1 MQIIFSLRE
10 MGGGVGFVCS
20 WDRGRAKELE
30 IRLDRQNP
38 GPLKGDPLYVQVERR
53 IEDLLLQGR
62 YKAGDRIPP
71 ETELVAALG
80 VSRVTVRAALARLVE
95 RGLLERRRGSGTFLV
110 RPPGGARLQAGLER
124 LESYTVHAE
133 RLGLELDSRDLSIE
147 AVGAEPDE
155 ATALEV
161 PERTMLVKVSR
172 VLLVEGRR
180 AAWMVDVVPE
190 SVVGLGEVRERFRPD
205 AMVLDLLVSEGV
217 PVGFSQMF
225 IEAIMIGPEDHVGRK
240 LGLEALSAAL
250 SLTQTMYL
258 TDGRPVQWSRD
269 TFLPGHL
276 HLHVVRE
283 LFEVRNLS

>member
-1 MQIIFSLRE
+1 LVCCRDRE
-10 MGGGVGFVCS
+10 
-20 WDRGRAKELE
+20 RAKEPG

-38 GPLKGDPLYVQVERR
+38 GPLKGVPLYVQVERR

-62 YKAGDRIPP
+62 YRAGDRIPP
-71 ETELVAALG
+71 ETDLVDTLG
-80 VSRVTVRAALARLVE
+80 VSRVTVRAGLARLVE

-124 LESYTVHAE
+124 LETYTVHAE
-133 RLGLELDSRDLSIE
+133 RLGLKLDSEDLSIE
-147 AVGAEPDE
+147 AAGARTDE
-155 ATALEV
+155 AAVLEV
-161 PERTMLVKVSR
+161 PEGSPLVKVSR
-172 VLLVEGRR
+172 VLLVEGKR

-190 SVVGLGEVRERFRPD
+190 SIVGVEEVRERFRPD

-217 PVGFSQMF
+217 PVGFSQMS
-225 IEAIMIGPEDHVGRK
+225 IEAVMIGPEDLVGKK
-240 LGLEALSAAL
+240 LGLRSVSAAL

-276 HLHVVRE
+276 NLHVVRE
-283 LFEVRNLS
+283 LFEVRKLS